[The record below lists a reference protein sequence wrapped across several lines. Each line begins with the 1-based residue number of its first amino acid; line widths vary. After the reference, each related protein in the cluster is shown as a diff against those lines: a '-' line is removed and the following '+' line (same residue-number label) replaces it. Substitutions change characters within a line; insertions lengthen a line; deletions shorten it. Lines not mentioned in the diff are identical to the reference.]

1 MNQPEFE
8 RRHAALWERLDR
20 LCTMLAAGQS
30 GDVADFPREY
40 RLLCQQLA
48 VARGRL
54 YGLALIERLEQL
66 ALRCHHQ
73 LYGGRRSLPRG
84 LLNFLL
90 LEFPAAIRA
99 HRRAVLLAMLFFFG
113 PALIVIAV
121 GQSRPEVTHAVLGG
135 ELLQALQQMY
145 DPSADQFQTDR
156 APGTDVG
163 MFGFYIEHNIGIGL
177 ICFAMGLFWGL
188 GSIAALVYNGLVLG
202 AASVYVVELGYQ
214 STFFPFIIGHGA
226 FELPAI
232 VLMGAA
238 GLDLGLALLS
248 PKRLTRGEALRTT
261 AHSVLPLV
269 LGGAA
274 MLVMAATLEA
284 FWSPR
289 PQIPIGIKYTLGTLL
304 WLLVAAHWL
313 LAGRRHAA

>member
-8 RRHAALWERLDR
+8 RRHTALWERLER
-20 LCTMLAAGQS
+20 TCIALAAGQS
-30 GDVADFPREY
+30 GDVADFPRDY

-54 YGLALIERLEQL
+54 YALALIERLEHL

-90 LEFPAAIRA
+90 LDFPAAIRA
-99 HRRAVLLAMLFFFG
+99 HRRAVLLGLLFFFG
-113 PALIVIAV
+113 PALAVIGL
-121 GQSRPEVTHAVLGG
+121 GQSHPEVTHAVLGG
-135 ELLQALQQMY
+135 AMMQSLQQMY
-145 DPSADQFQTDR
+145 DPAADHFQTDR
-156 APGTDVG
+156 APGADVG
-163 MFGFYIEHNIGIGL
+163 MFGFYIEHNIGLGL
-177 ICFAMGLFWGL
+177 TCFALGLFWGL
-188 GSIAALVYNGLVLG
+188 GSIAALVYNGLVFG
-202 AASVYVVELGYQ
+202 AACVYVFELGYE
-214 STFFPFIIGHGA
+214 STFFPFVVGHGA

-238 GLDLGLALLS
+238 GLDLGLSLLA
-248 PKRLTRGEALRTT
+248 PGQLTRSEALRTT
-261 AHSVLPLV
+261 AQSVLPLV
-269 LGGAA
+269 LGAAA

-289 PQIPIGIKYTLGTLL
+289 PQIPIGIKYTLGALL
-304 WLLVAAHWL
+304 WLIVAAHWL
-313 LAGRRHAA
+313 LAGRRRAA